1 MAAYSMNGATM
12 KAGGSNG
19 LADSNRQDAPEY
31 TLAGVLHFL
40 QSEWRRYERD
50 RNAWAIERAELRAR
64 IALLEGERR
73 GVENVKND
81 FLRRIK
87 MLEYALRQERFKTH
101 ANPPNCQ
108 GNAKTHSTTSPATN
122 TPQNEE
128 SGLVSSAIDP
138 QRLNKTSNAPAFSQV
153 RLPLGV
159 KDAKG
164 RAKSRAYLQQCLQE
178 IAYLT
183 STATL
188 NPLSAS
194 SGQESDM
201 PGPSLERPRL
211 ALLDQDAENEAKAQN
226 NPQASR
232 IDDPLSQETFASE
245 PTASEHKELNTSK
258 LPPVISQPSQD
269 SSPSGI
275 DESISKTTH
284 TSASST
290 PVNAMVPDPNTPS
303 PVQSPRSV
311 PDVQLWNLKGSVQA
325 HFDSIRAVTFDLHMS
340 RLFTASDDA
349 TIKHWTTK
357 TSAGETQVDLLQ
369 TLRGHQAGVT
379 CLLVYK
385 EHRSLYSG
393 SMDGTV
399 RVWSLSDSAESTT
412 PPPSI
417 TSQVFAQHPQAVW
430 GMALFPTETQ
440 DEPTIGTV
448 SSDGLVRIWSTR
460 KETTDQC
467 LLSWNYFGTMP
478 TENSAEER
486 AGLSTLPT
494 PTSITAIPST
504 SGICAVS
511 FSNGVVKTFALKD
524 GHEMK
529 RMSFEGT
536 VSQSNAMNPYTS
548 MVVAHPTLPLV
559 ATAQENSHIHM
570 YDVMTGTCT
579 MSLHA
584 HGDSV
589 SCLDIDPSGL
599 TLVSGSHD
607 CTVRFWDMGSPDTS
621 EAIDRDAVHAS
632 QSHSAVC
639 FQEIRKHHT
648 KGKEGVLAVV
658 YHATA
663 PIVASAGA
671 DGTLRLYG

>member
-12 KAGGSNG
+12 KPGGSNG

-64 IALLEGERR
+64 IALLEGEKR

-101 ANPPNCQ
+101 ANPPNSQ
-108 GNAKTHSTTSPATN
+108 GNAKTQSTTSPTTN

-128 SGLVSSAIDP
+128 SGLVSSAVDP
-138 QRLNKTSNAPAFSQV
+138 QRSNKPPNAPAFSQV

-188 NPLSAS
+188 NPLSSS
-194 SGQESDM
+194 SGQETDR
-201 PGPSLERPRL
+201 PGPSVERPRL
-211 ALLDQDAENEAKAQN
+211 ALFDQEAENDAKSQN
-226 NPQASR
+226 DPSATR
-232 IDDPLSQETFASE
+232 IEDPLSQEGFASE
-245 PTASEHKELNTSK
+245 PTASERKEPNTSQ
-258 LPPVISQPSQD
+258 LPPVLSQSSQD
-269 SSPSGI
+269 TSSREFS
-275 DESISKTTH
+275 ETISRNTDS
-284 TSASST
+284 SALST
-290 PVNAMVPDPNTPS
+290 PVHSLVPDPNTPS

-357 TSAGETQVDLLQ
+357 TSAGETQVDLLH

-385 EHRSLYSG
+385 ERRSLYSG

-399 RVWSLSDSAESTT
+399 RVWSLSDEPESTT
-412 PPPSI
+412 PSSSI
-417 TSQVFAQHPQAVW
+417 PSQVLAQHPEAVW
-430 GMALFPTETQ
+430 GMALFPSETQ
-440 DEPTIGTV
+440 DEPTLGTV
-448 SSDGLVRIWSTR
+448 SSDGYVRIWSTQN
-460 KETTDQC
+460 ETTDRC
-467 LLSWNYFGTMP
+467 LLSWDYFGTIP
-478 TENSAEER
+478 TENAAEER
-486 AGLSTLPT
+486 ARLSTLPT
-494 PTSITAIPST
+494 PTSITAIPSNL
-504 SGICAVS
+504 GMCAVS
-511 FSNGVVKTFALKD
+511 YSNGVVKTFALRD

-536 VSQSNAMNPYTS
+536 VSPSNANNPYTS

-559 ATAQENSHIHM
+559 ATAQDNTYIHM
-570 YDVMTGTCT
+570 YDVMTGACT

-607 CTVRFWDMGSPDTS
+607 CTVRFWDTGSPDAS
-621 EAIDRDAVHAS
+621 DAMDRDAVHAS

-639 FQEIRKHHT
+639 FQEIREHQT